1 MLLKAFTENAA
12 RLGIEPDNSILA
24 ALSGG
29 IDSVVMLHL
38 LLRMG
43 MSPVIAHCNFRLRAN
58 ESDED
63 EVFCKKLAKKNGLL
77 CFTKKFNTVKESQKR
92 GLTIQETARVLRY
105 QWFYELKVKYYLEHI
120 AVAHN
125 ANDVTETFFINLL
138 RGSGLKGLCS
148 IPEKSG
154 AIVRPLL
161 FARREEI
168 ENYAR
173 LHELEYRH
181 DSSNDSD
188 KYLRNQI
195 RHRLIPLMEELR
207 PGSSGKVFRTAEIL
221 STYRNFVNDH
231 LEDPENP
238 VVTYKNNQ
246 LLIKRAALNNNAY
259 PGLILQHVLS
269 PLGFTADT
277 VRRLVSSKG
286 MQPGTRFISNGFV
299 LTIGR
304 SYMVA
309 EARKQDD
316 ISELFIRGEGD
327 FVWNGF
333 RFIVTRVKCKKPSG
347 GKDFVLIDDTVTDLP
362 MIVRSRRAGD
372 RMHPFGM
379 MGTRKISDL
388 LTDAKVA
395 AHLKAKWPVIQQQDE
410 IIWLPGVR
418 SSQRIAVEKWSGSA
432 WKIECIQP

>member
-1 MLLKAFTENAA
+1 MLLERFKKEAKK
-12 RLGIEPDNSILA
+12 LGIIPGDSILT

-43 MSPVIAHCNFRLRAN
+43 MNPVVAHCNFRLRGN

-63 EVFCKKLAKKNGLL
+63 EAFCKMLAKKNGLL

-105 QWFYELKVKYYLEHI
+105 QWFHELKVRYYQDHI

-148 IPEKSG
+148 IPEKNG

-161 FARREEI
+161 FASREEI

-173 LHELEYRH
+173 QHGLEYRQ

-188 KYLRNQI
+188 KYLRNKI
-195 RHRLIPLMEELR
+195 RHRLIPLLEELR
-207 PGSSGKVFRTAEIL
+207 PGASEKVFRTAEIL
-221 STYRNFVNDH
+221 STYRIFVNDH
-231 LEDPENP
+231 LENTENP
-238 VVTYKNNQ
+238 VLTYKNEQ
-246 LLIKRAALNNNAY
+246 LLIKRAALKNHAY
-259 PGLILQHVLS
+259 PGLILQHCLS
-269 PLGFTADT
+269 PLGFTSDAIH
-277 VRRLVSSKG
+277 RLASSKE
-286 MQPGTRFISNGFV
+286 MQTGKCFISNGFV

-304 SYMVA
+304 SYMVV
-309 EARKQDD
+309 EARKQED
-316 ISELFIRGEGD
+316 ISEIFIRSEGD
-327 FVWNGF
+327 YVWNGF
-333 RFIVTRVKCKKPSG
+333 RFIVTRVECTKPSG
-347 GKDFVLIDDTVTDLP
+347 GKDFVLIDDSLADLP
-362 MIVRSRRAGD
+362 LIVRSRRTGD

-379 MGTRKISDL
+379 KGTRKISDL

-395 AHLKAKWPVIQQQDE
+395 AHLKAKWPVIQQKDK

-418 SSQRIAVEKWSGSA
+418 SSQHIAVEKWSGSA